1 MAKAI
6 FITATGT
13 DVGKTYISA
22 LILKRMRELG
32 LNCGYYKPA
41 MSGIEKGKLSDVEYV
56 FKISELKGNPMDFV
70 SYPFTEALSPH
81 LAAKRTGISINI
93 DKIKTDF
100 NKICKNCDYILV
112 EGAGGITCPFNLD
125 GQKLL
130 LTDVIKALDLDIL
143 IIADAALGTINS
155 TLLTVEYA
163 KQKGINIQGIILN
176 NYDEDDFMH
185 VDNKEQIENLT
196 GIKVISTVKKSEKN
210 IKFRCHSEA
219 KSYEILRYTQ
229 NDVIAEESHIITSIF
244 KEIK

>member
-41 MSGIEKGKLSDVEYV
+41 MSGIEEGKLSDVEYV
-56 FKISELKGNPMDFV
+56 FKIGGLEGNPMDFV
-70 SYPFTEALSPH
+70 SYPFAEALSPH
-81 LAAKRTGISINI
+81 LAAKRSEVSIKLN
-93 DKIKTDF
+93 KIKDDF
-100 NKICKNCDYILV
+100 NKISKNYDYILV

-176 NYDEDDFMH
+176 NYDEDDFMQ

-196 GIKVISTVKKSEKN
+196 GIKVISTVKKDDEIIN
-210 IKFRCHSEA
+210 IKDIEQLFE
-219 KSYEILRYTQ
+219 EI
-229 NDVIAEESHIITSIF
+229 
-244 KEIK
+244 